1 MRNKTN
7 STTLRVAHRLVWAG
21 TPAPWMYIRQ
31 EYTLGLTKYA
41 EKLNGRLAVIG
52 FISLIAL
59 EILTGV

>member
-1 MRNKTN
+1 MA
-7 STTLRVAHRLVWAG
+7 LHVAPCLVWAR

-31 EYTLGLTKYA
+31 EYTLGFTKYA
-41 EKLNGRLAVIG
+41 EKLNGSLAVIG